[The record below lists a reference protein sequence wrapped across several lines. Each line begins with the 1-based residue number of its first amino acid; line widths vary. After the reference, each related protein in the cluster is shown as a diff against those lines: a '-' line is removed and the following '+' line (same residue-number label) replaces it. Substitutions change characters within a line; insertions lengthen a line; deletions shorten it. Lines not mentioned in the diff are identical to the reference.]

1 GPLKI
6 CIVATLA
13 LLGSAG
19 MTSGIG
25 LLGARVDQRALLMA
39 ASGLMVATGLA
50 LAASGTYA
58 IVVVALVGMVNPSS
72 GSVSM
77 FVPVACRRC
86 CGRGQGPRPPSTRPR
101 RGLAHIA
108 GRREGRAPSMELALG
123 LPVRAALS
131 QMDVPTRVLRD
142 GGGAPAQAP
151 GCGERHLHPLRP

>member
-1 GPLKI
+1 MDAIERQLTAERSRPARYISAARVAHDFGDGFVAAPPIYLAAIGLGPLKI
-6 CIVATLA
+6 SIVATLA

-25 LLGARVDQRALLMA
+25 FLGARVDQRALLMA

-58 IVVVALVGMVNPSS
+58 IVVVALVGVVNPSS

-86 CGRGQGPRPPSTRPR
+86 RAKPEGGRGPVLHR
-101 RGLAHIA
+101 RGLA
-108 GRREGRAPSMELALG
+108 GEL
-123 LPVRAALS
+123 RI
-131 QMDVPTRVLRD
+131 
-142 GGGAPAQAP
+142 
-151 GCGERHLHPLRP
+151 